1 MIIGIEMMLRTLTL
15 LWCLLRRR
23 GEFCGQERWT
33 NSTFRWWQQ
42 AFVFSVSR
50 SREHWKTKWWKAGE
64 QGGGGDVI
72 VITLRSRHGSA
83 SAQTQFSYAA
93 CHAEVRVIKT
103 LELDF
108 FCQGW
113 FENFPRMLSCIPF
126 YPWFVQHEKL
136 IFSIMSRLIGYP
148 VVKTSSC
155 IYGYF

>member
-1 MIIGIEMMLRTLTL
+1 MIIGIEMMLWTLTL

-108 FCQGW
+108 FVKVDLKTFLEC
-113 FENFPRMLSCIPF
+113 FLAFLFILDLYNMKNL
-126 YPWFVQHEKL
+126 Y
-136 IFSIMSRLIGYP
+136 SR
-148 VVKTSSC
+148 
-155 IYGYF
+155 

>member
-1 MIIGIEMMLRTLTL
+1 MMLRTLTL

-108 FCQGW
+108 FVKVDLKTFLEC
-113 FENFPRMLSCIPF
+113 FLPF
-126 YPWFVQHEKL
+126 LFILDLYNMKNL
-136 IFSIMSRLIGYP
+136 YYR
-148 VVKTSSC
+148 
-155 IYGYF
+155 